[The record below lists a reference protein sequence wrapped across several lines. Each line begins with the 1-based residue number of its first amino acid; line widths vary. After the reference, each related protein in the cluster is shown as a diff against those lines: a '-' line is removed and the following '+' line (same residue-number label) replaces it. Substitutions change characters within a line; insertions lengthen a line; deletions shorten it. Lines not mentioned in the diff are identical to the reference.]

1 MTIKEL
7 LAIISTLPEET
18 IILIDTADVNDLET
32 VEVEYHSDGRTHVI
46 LSVAE

>member
-18 IILIDTADVNDLET
+18 IVLIEETDALDVGT
-32 VEVEYHSDGRTHVI
+32 VEVEYHSDGRAHVI